1 VENPRGPV
9 PPVARKKQK
18 TIWSPEEQ
26 ERTKKQRQKALLQ
39 RLQER
44 RLYDEMVVKAF
55 LLGHIRYPYIQKL
68 REAIRNR
75 VDSCSKSVRKASLG
89 LMRMAGDIF
98 RDVTHM
104 ETVEIPDEFFDKTC
118 IGQLIL
124 GTEESRKENGLVHG
138 LHEKTSLLQLQ
149 RHSVQG

>member
-1 VENPRGPV
+1 
-9 PPVARKKQK
+9 
-18 TIWSPEEQ
+18 
-26 ERTKKQRQKALLQ
+26 
-39 RLQER
+39 
-44 RLYDEMVVKAF
+44 
-55 LLGHIRYPYIQKL
+55 
-68 REAIRNR
+68 
-75 VDSCSKSVRKASLG
+75 
-89 LMRMAGDIF
+89 MAGDIF

>member
-1 VENPRGPV
+1 
-9 PPVARKKQK
+9 
-18 TIWSPEEQ
+18 
-26 ERTKKQRQKALLQ
+26 
-39 RLQER
+39 
-44 RLYDEMVVKAF
+44 VKAF

-68 REAIRNR
+68 RDAIVKR
-75 VDSCSKSVRKASLG
+75 VDSYTKSIVKASSG
-89 LMRMAGDIF
+89 LMHLVREMY
-98 RDVTHM
+98 RDVMHM